1 MKTWKLT
8 TRKPDAET
16 ILVEADSLLVAK
28 TGNLVFAQKDGIE
41 DAWPVNPDDTFY
53 QLDNFTIV
61 RVQAAGTYTECV
73 LEPRGGRGDDRG
85 GDNLPVLQ

>member
-41 DAWPVNPDDTFY
+41 DAWPVNPDDPFY
-53 QLDNFTIV
+53 QLDNLTIV
-61 RVQAAGTYTECV
+61 RVQAAGTYTECIIM
-73 LEPRGGRGDDRG
+73 EHNHDR
-85 GDNLPVLQ
+85 